1 LSSPAAQIEQNAA
14 DARKVRDIVA
24 KIIEAIDA
32 RGDDALREYSAKFAN
47 WESSSFHLSE
57 SDIDACFAQMS
68 KSDIDDIRFAQAGSV
83 SA

>member
-1 LSSPAAQIEQNAA
+1 
-14 DARKVRDIVA
+14 VRDTVA

-32 RGDDALREYSAKFAN
+32 RGDDALREYSTKFAN
-47 WESSSFHLSE
+47 WEPLSFQSE

-68 KSDIDDIRFAQAGSV
+68 KSDIDDIRFAQAASV